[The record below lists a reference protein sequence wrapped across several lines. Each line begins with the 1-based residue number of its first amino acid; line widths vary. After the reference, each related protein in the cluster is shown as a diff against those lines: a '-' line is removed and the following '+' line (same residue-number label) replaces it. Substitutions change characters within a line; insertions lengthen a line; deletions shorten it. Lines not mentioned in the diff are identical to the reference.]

1 MIMKKNMIKVVMLF
15 AMFISINT
23 FGQTAKTEFLVKL
36 TAMSEGAALK
46 TLTNGKMSVFSK
58 ADQAIIV
65 IPNNDDA
72 ATLAN
77 LEKELKALLPKA
89 TVTSRK
95 KD

>member
-1 MIMKKNMIKVVMLF
+1 MKKNIIKTVMLF
-15 AMFISINT
+15 AMLISINT
-23 FGQTAKTEFLVKL
+23 FAQSTKTEFLVKL
-36 TAMSEGAALK
+36 TTAAGGAPLK
-46 TLTNGKMSVFSK
+46 NLTYGKMSVYSR

-65 IPNNDDA
+65 IPNNNDA

-77 LEKELKALLPKA
+77 LEKELKALVPTA